1 MASRAGLEVFA
12 GTTRAGFLGRSDLA
26 EAAYLFGYR
35 ADCPPASAVSLSMP
49 VIADQYDSMGAL
61 HPIFEMNLPEGVLLE
76 RLRLSFA
83 KAVADFDDLHLLA
96 IVGRSQIG
104 RLRYV
109 AEGEMPGEVPAQNL
123 EAILKF
129 DGADD
134 LFEDLIERY
143 AVHSGVSGIQPKVLL
158 REAGSALGR
167 LTERGA
173 THIVKSFD
181 PRRFPELAANEYFC
195 LQAALHAGIR
205 TSRARLADNRR
216 ILVVDRFDLAADGRY
231 LGCEDFCVLNALR
244 AHGRYSGSYELIAKR
259 VGQFVSGS
267 QQAHAFE
274 QLFALVALSCAVEN
288 GDAHLK
294 NFAVLYQDA
303 ENTVSLAPAYD
314 VVTTTVYQSRDV
326 LALTLA
332 NSKQF
337 PSRDALMSF
346 GRSACGLSAARV
358 KQVLE
363 RVHEGVKAAQR
374 DMHRYAKD
382 HRDFAPAAER
392 LSAAME
398 RGLGRSIRR

>member
-1 MASRAGLEVFA
+1 
-12 GTTRAGFLGRSDLA
+12 
-26 EAAYLFGYR
+26 
-35 ADCPPASAVSLSMP
+35 MP

-61 HPIFEMNLPEGVLLE
+61 HPIFEMNLPEGGLLE

-83 KAVADFDDLHLLA
+83 KAVPDLDDLHLLA

-104 RLRYV
+104 RLRYN
-109 AEGEMPGEVPAQNL
+109 AEGEMLCEVPAQDL
-123 EAILKF
+123 KAILKF
-129 DGADD
+129 DGAED
-134 LFEDLIERY
+134 LFEDLMERY
-143 AVHSGVSGIQPKVLL
+143 AVHSGVSGVQPKVLL
-158 REAGSALGR
+158 REAGPALGR
-167 LTERGA
+167 LTDRGA

-181 PRRFPELAANEYFC
+181 ARSYPELAANEYFC
-195 LQAALHAGIR
+195 LQAARHAGME
-205 TSRARLADNRR
+205 TARARLADNRS
-216 ILVVDRFDLAADGRY
+216 ILIVDRFDIDADGRY

-259 VGQFVSGS
+259 VGQFVSGPR
-267 QQAHAFE
+267 QAHAFE

-303 ENTVSLAPAYD
+303 ESTVSLAPAYD
-314 VVTTTVYQSRDV
+314 VITTTLYQSRDV

-337 PSRDALMSF
+337 PSRDALVSF

-363 RVHEGVKAAQR
+363 RVYEGVKAAQR
-374 DMHRYAKD
+374 DMRSYASD
-382 HRDFAPAAER
+382 HQDFAPTAER

-398 RGLGRSIRR
+398 RGLKRSILA